1 MKFDFKKLDKFIFGL
16 IPGLLLPALFVYIYI
31 KRFYSGEG
39 SPFEVIKLLYP
50 SVLLGKLLLLSI
62 LPDLLFVFLFYKR
75 DTFKIAAGC
84 MLGAVAYIIA
94 ATFML

>member
-1 MKFDFKKLDKFIFGL
+1 MKFDFKKFDKFIFGL
-16 IPGLLLPALFVYIYI
+16 IPGLLLPALFIYIYI
-31 KRFYSGEG
+31 KRFYTGEG
-39 SPFEVIKLLYP
+39 SFFDVLKLLYP

-75 DTFKIAAGC
+75 DTFKIAIGC
-84 MLGAVAYIIA
+84 MTGAILYIIA